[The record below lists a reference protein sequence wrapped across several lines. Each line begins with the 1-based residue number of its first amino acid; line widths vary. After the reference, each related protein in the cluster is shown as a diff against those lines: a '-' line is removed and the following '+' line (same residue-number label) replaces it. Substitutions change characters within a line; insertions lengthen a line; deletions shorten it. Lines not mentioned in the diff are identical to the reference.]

1 MVDVRLEAVK
11 CIVEEDW
18 HTGNI
23 GERISRIKDA
33 LDGVDNP
40 LDAVRDVLLDTPVP
54 KHGKSPETIQLERIR
69 NIVLGEPIPMSD
81 HDRFNYWFKKAQ
93 AAQEKLKC
101 HGISV

>member
-1 MVDVRLEAVK
+1 MVDVRLAAVK

-18 HTGNI
+18 HAGNI

-40 LDAVRDVLLDTPVP
+40 LEEIRQVLLDTSPGRF
-54 KHGKSPETIQLERIR
+54 GKSPQTIQLQRIR

-81 HDRFNYWFKKAQ
+81 HDRVNYWYKKAQ
-93 AAQEKLKC
+93 EAQEELKR

>member
-1 MVDVRLEAVK
+1 MVDTRLAAVRS
-11 CIVEEDW
+11 IVEEDW

-33 LDGVDNP
+33 LAGVENP
-40 LDAVRDVLLDTPVP
+40 LEEVRQVLLDTSPGR
-54 KHGKSPETIQLERIR
+54 HGKSLETIQLQRIR

-81 HDRFNYWFKKAQ
+81 HDRVNYWYKKAQ
-93 AAQEKLKC
+93 DAQEELKR